1 MLIGILSTLFI
12 AQLYTVADSQR
23 RTISHGS
30 DALTNGAIALHVLER
45 ELREAG
51 VGISATDLFGCN
63 LTLRSGITLNT
74 IAPVTINHAGIP
86 AGDANTDTL
95 VFVKSNSYG
104 APEGDR
110 IEAQMSTT
118 SYTVRTPSMFLVG
131 ERVIAAAKIKPSPCD
146 QSLDTVAS
154 VNPASDPNVN
164 VTIGAAGVAAGKLFN
179 VGADPQIHA
188 YAVRNGSLAV
198 CDYMLRN
205 CGDDN
210 LITDPTV
217 WVPVASNVVSLR
229 AQYGQDTSDPGNRI
243 VDSYSQTLLTGF
255 ATECAIA
262 RNLSVRLVV
271 IARST
276 QFEKTVGSGAS
287 AVYVTSAAPTWE
299 GGVAN
304 NPTGSVANPIT
315 LSKNPDGSDNPD
327 WKNYRYRSFETLV
340 PLRNVLWMEATGC

>member
-1 MLIGILSTLFI
+1 MLIGIVSTLFI
-12 AQLYTVADSQR
+12 AQLYTLADSQR
-23 RTISHGS
+23 RTITHGG
-30 DALTNGAIALHVLER
+30 DALTNGAIALHLLES

-86 AGDANTDTL
+86 TGDPNTDTL
-95 VFVKSNSYG
+95 VFVKSNSFG

-131 ERVIAAAKIKPSPCD
+131 DRVTATTKAKQTPCNLT
-146 QSLDTVAS
+146 LDTVTS

-164 VTIGAAGVAAGKLFN
+164 VTVGAAGVAAGKLFN
-179 VGADPQIHA
+179 VGPAPQIHA
-188 YAVRNGSLAV
+188 YAIRNGSLSV
-198 CDYMLRN
+198 CDFMLRN
-205 CGDDN
+205 CGDNN
-210 LITDPTV
+210 LVGDPTV
-217 WVPVASNVVSLR
+217 WVPVASNIVSLR
-229 AQYGQDTSDPGNRI
+229 AQYGQDTSSPGDRI
-243 VDSYSQTLLTGF
+243 ADGYSQTVLGGF
-255 ATECAIA
+255 AAECAIA
-262 RNLSVRLVV
+262 RNLSARLVV
-271 IARST
+271 VARST

-287 AVYVTSAAPTWE
+287 AVYVTSAAPAWA
-299 GGVAN
+299 GGTAD
-304 NPTGSVANPIT
+304 NPTGSAANPIT
-315 LSKNPDGSDNPD
+315 LSKYPDGSDNPD